1 MICKSSAAPHAAAD
15 WLSCFTG
22 IIRTWPSVARMTP
35 RWKLQCQKKKNT
47 HRPDVYRHRR
57 CDLIEL
63 NSCAGEMPLSS
74 FHGCLSDL
82 IVQLLAES

>member
-35 RWKLQCQKKKNT
+35 RWKLQCQKKKT
-47 HRPDVYRHRR
+47 HTGLMFTAIEDVT
-57 CDLIEL
+57 
-63 NSCAGEMPLSS
+63 
-74 FHGCLSDL
+74 
-82 IVQLLAES
+82 